1 MKADFLSPTEA
12 ERVLEDLRKG
22 IPPSGFLE
30 YFTVGR
36 KDQIQWLNGHLNG
49 DEGYALLL
57 KANYGS
63 GKSHLLELIEEK
75 AHAAGS
81 ATSLIVLDA
90 NSGVRFNRMDQIFG
104 AILRNLRIEHE
115 GGSSDGLA
123 DVLDFLVESAE
134 AAKAKPK
141 ASGHRFWAKV
151 TNNWKW
157 DYSEALESP
166 PLYVAFRAWAASD
179 SSSVR
184 DLIID
189 WLTFPENYRSA
200 RRRLY
205 ANLVQDLRAKFRDPR
220 SYRQFCSPLE
230 GVFDFRSSG
239 YKNCWAALE
248 DLNRMCVASGVPGM
262 VILFDEFEDVL
273 TNLKN
278 INWKESAFWNLF
290 RFVAGDRFTGKTFY
304 AVTPSFAKKC
314 KDLLIEKDR
323 WDFDYSQFDHLPT
336 FEMSPLGKR
345 NLIEL
350 AGRIATVHQT
360 AYDYELDPQ
369 IKEEMNEVVA
379 GAAKSAVQDR
389 ARQAIKAAVGMLDDQ
404 IM

>member
-1 MKADFLSPTEA
+1 VKADFLSSVEA

-22 IPPSGFLE
+22 IPPKGFLE

-36 KDQIQWLNGHLNG
+36 KDQIQGLNDHLNG
-49 DEGYALLL
+49 DEGHALLL

-75 AHAAGS
+75 ARATGS
-81 ATSLIVLDA
+81 ATSFVVLDA

-115 GGSSDGLA
+115 GGHSDGLA

-134 AAKAKPK
+134 AAKANPK
-141 ASGHRFWAKV
+141 APGHQFWSKV
-151 TNNWKW
+151 TSNWKW
-157 DYSEALESP
+157 DYSEAFESP

-179 SSSVR
+179 SSAVR
-184 DLIID
+184 DLVID
-189 WLTFPENYRSA
+189 WLSFPENYRSG

-205 ANLVQDLRAKFRDPR
+205 EALIQDLRGKFRDPR
-220 SYRQFCSPLE
+220 SDRQFLSPLE
-230 GVFDFRSSG
+230 GVFDFRGSG
-239 YKNCWAALE
+239 YKNCWGALE
-248 DLNRMCVASGVPGM
+248 DLNRMCLAAGVPGM

-290 RFVAGDRFTGKTFY
+290 RFVSGDRFTGKTFY

-350 AGRIATVHQT
+350 AGRIVPVHET
-360 AYDYELDPQ
+360 AYDYEVDDDV
-369 IKEEMNEVVA
+369 KEEMKDVVA

-389 ARQAIKAAVGMLDDQ
+389 ARQAIKAAVSILDDQ

>member
-1 MKADFLSPTEA
+1 MKTNFLSQTEA
-12 ERVLEDLRKG
+12 ERVLEDLRRG
-22 IPPSGFLE
+22 IPPTGFLE

-36 KDQIQWLNGHLNG
+36 KDQIEWLNDHLNG
-49 DEGYALLL
+49 DEGGALLL

-63 GKSHLLELIEEK
+63 GKSHLLELIEEN
-75 AHAAGS
+75 ARTAGS
-81 ATSLIVLDA
+81 ATGLVVLDA

-104 AILRNLRIEHE
+104 AILRNLKIEHS
-115 GGSSDGLA
+115 GDSSHGLA
-123 DVLDFLVESAE
+123 DVLDFLAESAK
-134 AAKAKPK
+134 AAKSNRK
-141 ASGHRFWAKV
+141 APGYRYWAKV
-151 TNNWKW
+151 TSNWKW
-157 DYSEALESP
+157 DYSEAIESP

-184 DLIID
+184 DLVID
-189 WLTFPENYRSA
+189 WLSFPENYRSG
-200 RRRLY
+200 RRCLHK
-205 ANLVQDLRAKFRDPR
+205 ALVQDLRKKFRDPR
-220 SYRQFCSPLE
+220 SDWQFLSPLE
-230 GVFDFRSSG
+230 GVFDFRASG
-239 YKNCWAALE
+239 YQNCWAALE
-248 DLNRMCVASGVPGM
+248 DLNRMCLAAGVPGM

-290 RFVAGDRFTGKTFY
+290 RFVSCDRFTGKTFY

-336 FEMSPLGKR
+336 FEMSSLGKR

-350 AGRIATVHQT
+350 AGRIVRAHEI
-360 AYDYELDPQ
+360 AYDYEVDKGV
-369 IKEEMNEVVA
+369 KEKMKDIVA
-379 GAAKSAVQDR
+379 EAAKSAVQDR
-389 ARQAIKAAVGMLDDQ
+389 ARLAIRAAVSTLDDH